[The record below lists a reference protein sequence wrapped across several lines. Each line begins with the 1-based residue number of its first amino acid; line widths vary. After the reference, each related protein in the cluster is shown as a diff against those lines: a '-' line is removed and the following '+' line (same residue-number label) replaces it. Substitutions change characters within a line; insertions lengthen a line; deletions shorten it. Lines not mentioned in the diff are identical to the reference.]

1 MNLTAGLCTNQNDS
15 KDQRATDL
23 ISRQDFLP
31 GFQIKKND
39 IIRSAKA
46 TVRGG
51 CLGFCRDKKNKKK
64 NKILESPAPRSQL
77 QTIFMV

>member
-15 KDQRATDL
+15 KGQRDTDL

-31 GFQIKKND
+31 GFQIKKNG

-51 CLGFCRDKKNKKK
+51 CLGHRRDKKNKK
-64 NKILESPAPRSQL
+64 NNILENPAPRSQL
-77 QTIFMV
+77 QTIFMF

>member
-23 ISRQDFLP
+23 LSRQDFLP
-31 GFQIKKND
+31 GFQIKKKNG

-51 CLGFCRDKKNKKK
+51 CLGLCRDKKKK
-64 NKILESPAPRSQL
+64 
-77 QTIFMV
+77 